1 MMADTSVPA
10 DAILDR
16 WTQREWTDG
25 IQIDDLPDLET
36 LAVRTMNTR
45 YEIIV
50 ISGRTGEIL
59 VRGGQFFPEL
69 TPAELAGSSLGGS
82 FLKMR
87 GIYRG
92 FRMEL
97 HHNQQPI
104 VTTQVQSI
112 ERVGSAEWRRPSSV
126 DAELN

>member
-1 MMADTSVPA
+1 MADTSIHA
-10 DAILDR
+10 GANLDR
-16 WTQREWTDG
+16 WTQHEWTDG
-25 IQIDDLPDLET
+25 VQIDDLPDLET
-36 LAVRTMNTR
+36 LAVQTKNTR
-45 YEIIV
+45 YEIVV

-59 VRGGQFFPEL
+59 VRGGQFFPEF
-69 TPAELAGSSLGGS
+69 TPAGLAGSSLGGS

-112 ERVGSAEWRRPSSV
+112 ERVGSAEWRRPSPAE
-126 DAELN
+126 AELN

>member
-1 MMADTSVPA
+1 MMADTNVPA

-16 WTQREWTDG
+16 WTQHEWTDG

-36 LAVRTMNTR
+36 LVVRTMNTL

-69 TPAELAGSSLGGS
+69 TPAGLAGSSLGGS

-112 ERVGSAEWRRPSSV
+112 KRVGSAEWRRPSSV